1 MSLLIVRRGLQGNR
15 GATGEASAESV
26 IVANN
31 IAAVNSVATS
41 IANINAVATNINGI
55 NTVVTDIADVAT
67 VADRIADVSSVA
79 SNATNVNSVG
89 SSITNVNTVA
99 SNNTNVTTVATNMS
113 AITTVATN
121 ITDILAVE
129 GLAQAAEDASTQA
142 IASAAS
148 AAASAAQ
155 GMYNNV
161 ASKNYANSPFVPAL
175 AEEGYL
181 FRIDTSGGNFV
192 INLPALAATYNEDMK
207 FAFVK
212 VTNDSNTVT
221 INMTS
226 PDTIN
231 GVSSLVFD
239 TQWETHVIIGDK
251 ETATWIDCVQSAS
264 LANGSVTTAK
274 LADTAVTSDKLGSG
288 SVIEAKL
295 GTDAVTNTKILNGAV
310 TSAKLGDNAV
320 TTAKLDAGAVVE
332 AKIGSG
338 AVTTDKLST
347 TGVIAGTYTN
357 PTVQVDSKGR
367 IVSASNGTPSGS
379 VIISEQTVTAAA
391 NVTLTDVFNSDFKE
405 YEVHL
410 ENFIPVSEGNNLLI
424 RVGNGPS
431 IYSTTNYCSAYMQS
445 SVGVGDS
452 NGSAALTSWELI
464 RNISNN
470 ASAGGV
476 SAILKVLNPTK
487 TTTYKHWF
495 FRAACAEAYKPT
507 QCKHADGSMVYTAT
521 TALTSL
527 QIYFSNGNISS
538 GTVRVIGIK

>member
-15 GATGEASAESV
+15 GASGEASAESV

-41 IANINAVATNINGI
+41 IANINAVATNIGGI
-55 NTVVTDIADVAT
+55 NTVVTDIADVATVADRIADVRSVASSATNVNSVGSSITSVNT

-89 SSITNVNTVA
+89 SSITSVNTVA
-99 SNNTNVTTVATNMS
+99 SNNTNVTTVATNMP
-113 AITTVATN
+113 AVTTVATNIPAVTTVATN

-129 GLAQAAEDASTQA
+129 ELAQAAEDASTQA

-161 ASKNYANSPFVPAL
+161 VSKKAPTLPFAPAL

-192 INLPALAATYNEDMK
+192 INLPSLAATYNKDMK

-226 PDTIN
+226 PDKIN
-231 GVSSLVFD
+231 GVSFLVFD
-239 TQWETHVIIGDK
+239 KQWETHVIIGDK
-251 ETATWIDCVQSAS
+251 ETATWIDCVQSSS
-264 LANGSVTTAK
+264 LADGSVTTAK
-274 LADTAVTSDKLGSG
+274 LA
-288 SVIEAKL
+288 
-295 GTDAVTNTKILNGAV
+295 N
-310 TSAKLGDNAV
+310 
-320 TTAKLDAGAVVE
+320 GAVVE
-332 AKIGSG
+332 AKIGTG

-347 TGVIAGTYTN
+347 TGVTAGTYTN

-367 IVSASNGTPSGS
+367 IVSASNGTPSGP
-379 VIISEQTVTAAA
+379 VIILEQTVPGSA
-391 NVTLTDVFNSDFKE
+391 NITLTDVFNSGFKE

-410 ENFIPVSEGNNLLI
+410 ENFIPFSDDNHLI
-424 RVGNGPS
+424 VRVGNGAS
-431 IYSTTNYCSAYMQS
+431 IHSAANYSSTYMQS
-445 SVGVGDS
+445 YVGGGNS
-452 NGSAALTSWELI
+452 NGRTGLTSWELI
-464 RNISNN
+464 YGISNN
-470 ASAGGV
+470 ESAGGV
-476 SAILKVLNPTK
+476 SAIIKVLNPTK
-487 TTTYKHWF
+487 TDTYKHWF
-495 FRAACAEAYKPT
+495 FRAACAEAGTPT
-507 QCKHADGSMVYTAT
+507 QCIHADGGMVYAAT
-521 TALTSL
+521 TALTTL
-527 QIYFSNGNISS
+527 QIYFGAGDISS